1 MQRPPPAPPASRVNW
16 AGSHT
21 YTAPRLHRPTSIDD
35 LRRVV
40 AREPRVRA
48 LGSRHS
54 FTALPDSPGALVS
67 TDALPDV
74 VEIDTGRALV
84 RVAAGTTYARLA
96 PRLHEAGWALGNLA
110 SLPHISV
117 AGAVSTG
124 THGSGDGVGSLAT
137 QVRALELVGPEGDL
151 RRVEAGDDTFA
162 GQVVSLGALGVMTQV
177 TLALEPTYDVRQWVL
192 RDLAWDTLT
201 EDLDTVTGA
210 GYSVSVFTDWQAPL
224 VDQVWVK
231 SRDLAEPPRLP
242 GATPYA
248 AVVHMLPGGD
258 VRAVTSQGGEV
269 GPWHERLPHFRH
281 DQQPSAGA
289 ELQSEYFV
297 ERAHAPAAIR
307 GLRAL
312 GPLLAPVLAV
322 SEIRTV
328 AADDLWLSGSHGGD
342 RVGFHFTWR
351 LDWSEVLAVLPAVEE
366 VLMGLGGRPHWG
378 KVFTA
383 DRTALEAAHPRLAD
397 FRALRAELDPDGR
410 FGSDFLADR
419 VGL

>member
-1 MQRPPPAPPASRVNW
+1 MHERENW
-16 AGSHT
+16 AGSYD
-21 YTAPRLHRPTSIDD
+21 YTAPRRHRPTSLEE

-40 AREPRVRA
+40 SSEPHVRA

-67 TDALPDV
+67 TDALPEV
-74 VEIDTGRALV
+74 VEIDTARRLV
-84 RVAAGTTYARLA
+84 RVGAGTTYARLA
-96 PRLHEAGWALGNLA
+96 PRLHAAGWALGNLA

-117 AGAVSTG
+117 AGAVATG

-137 QVRALELVGPEGDL
+137 QVRGIEMVTATGELGHVAAGEDGF
-151 RRVEAGDDTFA
+151 EA
-162 GQVVSLGALGVMTQV
+162 QVVALGALGVTTHL

-192 RDLAWDTLT
+192 RDLAWDTL
-201 EDLDTVTGA
+201 EHELDRVTGA
-210 GYSVSVFTDWQAPL
+210 GYSVSVFTDWVAPR
-224 VDQVWVK
+224 VQQVWVK
-231 SRDLAEPPRLP
+231 SRDLDAAPHLP
-242 GATPYA
+242 GTTPHD

-258 VRAVTSQGGEV
+258 VRAVTPQGGTA

-297 ERAHAPAAIR
+297 AREHAPAAIA

-312 GPLLAPVLAV
+312 GALLAPVLQV

-328 AADDLWLSGSHGGD
+328 AADDLWLSGSYGGD
-342 RVGFHFTWR
+342 RVAFHFTWR
-351 LDWSEVLAVLPAVEE
+351 LDWPSVLAVLPAVED
-366 VLMGLGGRPHWG
+366 VLVGLGGRPHWG

-383 DRTALEAAHPRLAD
+383 DRAMLERVHPRLGE
-397 FRALRAELDPDGR
+397 FRALVADLDPTGC
-410 FGSDFLADR
+410 FGNAFLDAY
-419 VGL
+419 L